1 MDKLMPALDTPAPHR
16 TNRILD
22 QMRVLTAGKRL
33 VGLCVDHDSSI
44 AEVEGTTPYGTIGTI
59 GTIWHLGLRAFFSYP
74 KMKVA
79 EDSEL
84 PSLT

>member
-1 MDKLMPALDTPAPHR
+1 MDHT
-16 TNRILD
+16 
-22 QMRVLTAGKRL
+22 
-33 VGLCVDHDSSI
+33 SSI
-44 AEVEGTTPYGTIGTI
+44 AEVELHHMAPY